1 MKKGVFLPFLI
12 VLLTGCG
19 GVKVLD
25 KQPWP
30 DPSPDE
36 RYIYETAS
44 ATSKDM
50 QTAIDKATQIAME
63 NISKKVEAYVQS
75 LTKLYRAETGANEDS
90 EFLQDFT
97 SVSKTLADLTL
108 SNINLLKKEVG
119 YGTKDKSYYRAYVLL
134 RFPMYEYKER
144 LLNEIKRREKLYT
157 RLRSTQPFIELEREV
172 EKNREYKKQQEKEF
186 LGE

>member
-12 VLLTGCG
+12 ALLAGCG

-30 DPSPDE
+30 NPPIDE
-36 RYIYETAS
+36 RYIYESVS

-63 NISKKVEAYVQS
+63 NISKKVEAYVRS
-75 LTKLYRAETGANEDS
+75 FTKLAREETGANEDA
-90 EFLQDFT
+90 EFIQHFM
-97 SVSKTLADLTL
+97 SVSKTVAALIL
-108 SNINLLKKEVG
+108 SNLQVVKKDVG

-134 RFPMYEYKER
+134 RFPMYKYKER
-144 LLNEIKRREKLYT
+144 LLNEIKNREILYT
-157 RLRSTQPFIELEREV
+157 RFRTTRAYKELEE
-172 EKNREYKKQQEKEF
+172 EIKKYQEYKEKEKRSL